1 MLYEINLKD
10 YFMIR
15 NLTSAALLILI
26 FCIINQKVNAQ
37 TLNSDNQELKN
48 PIKSVENN
56 LRGWTKIKGQPSWT
70 LAERMKYYH
79 VNGISIAVIKDYKI
93 DWAKGYG
100 LADSLSGRPVNAAT
114 LFQVGSISKAVNGL
128 GVLSL
133 VQNGKLNLDKDIN
146 EYLKSWKFPYDSVS
160 KGKKITLANL
170 LSHTA
175 GLSGH
180 GFPGYA
186 MGDTIP
192 SLIEILNG
200 KPPANTKAIRSEFEP
215 SVKYK
220 YSGGGTTISQ
230 LIIQDVVQKPYNYFM
245 RKTIFDPLGMKTSSY
260 EQPPSE
266 ANKKLLA
273 TGYLTNGK
281 AVVGNYHIYPEQAA
295 AGLWSNPSELAA
307 YVIEIQ
313 QSLIGKSNK
322 ILSQEMATRYTMPF
336 NSKYVTPYP
345 DEEVALG
352 VYSRKTGNERYFT
365 HDGSD
370 RGFKAK
376 FIGSIKDGYGAVVII
391 NSDSREILEEVV
403 NAIAFTYNWKNFLE
417 PDKTVIKVNDD
428 ILNSYV
434 GEYLFE
440 NDPMSIIK
448 EGDKLFIKVNKIKM
462 QMWFTSETEFFVFE
476 QKAYSRFLKDA
487 QGKISG
493 FIYKE
498 EVFETTAKKIK

>member
-1 MLYEINLKD
+1 
-10 YFMIR
+10 MIK
-15 NLTSAALLILI
+15 NIGSSALLMLLLC
-26 FCIINQKVNAQ
+26 FLNQRVNAQ
-37 TLNSDNQELKN
+37 SLNSDSQEIQN
-48 PIKSVENN
+48 RIKSVENN
-56 LRGWTKIKGQPSWT
+56 LRQWTKIKGQPEWT
-70 LAERMKYYH
+70 LDERMKYYN
-79 VNGISIAVIKDYKI
+79 VNGISIVVIKDFKI

-100 LADSLSGRPVNAAT
+100 LSDSLSGRQVNTAT
-114 LFQVGSISKAVNGL
+114 LFQVGSISKAINGL

-133 VQNGKLNLDKDIN
+133 VQNGKLDLDKEIN
-146 EYLKSWKFPYDSVS
+146 EFLKSWKFPYDSLS

-180 GFPGYA
+180 GFPGYFI
-186 MGDTIP
+186 GDTIP
-192 SLIEILNG
+192 SLIEILDG
-200 KPPANTKAIRSEFEP
+200 KAPANTKAIRSEFEP
-215 SVKYK
+215 SLKYK

-230 LIIQDVVQKPYNYFM
+230 LIIQDVVQQPYNYFM

-260 EQPPSE
+260 EQPPSA

-313 QSLIGKSNK
+313 QSLVGKSNK
-322 ILSQEMATRYTMPF
+322 ILSQEMATRYVMPF
-336 NSKYVTPYP
+336 NSNYVTPYP

-352 VYSRKTGNERYFT
+352 VFSRKTGNERYFT

-370 RGFKAK
+370 QGFKAK
-376 FIGSIKDGYGAVVII
+376 FIGSIKDGYGAVLMI

-403 NAIAFTYNWKNFLE
+403 NAIAFTYNWKNFIE
-417 PDKTVIKVNDD
+417 PDKTVLKVNDD
-428 ILNSYV
+428 ILDSYV

-440 NDPMSIIK
+440 NDPLSIIK
-448 EGDKLFIKVNKIKM
+448 VGEHLFVMVNKIKM
-462 QMWFTSETEFFVFE
+462 QMWFTSETEFFVLE
-476 QKAYSRFLKDA
+476 QKAYSRFLKDE
-487 QGKISG
+487 QGKVNG
-493 FIYKE
+493 FFYKE
-498 EVFETTAKKIK
+498 DVFETTAKRVK

>member
-1 MLYEINLKD
+1 MKKS
-10 YFMIR
+10 MGR
-15 NLTSAALLILI
+15 SALLILLL
-26 FCIINQKVNAQ
+26 FFFNQKANAQ
-37 TLNSDNQELKN
+37 RYSQEIQN
-48 PIKSVENN
+48 RIKSVEHN
-56 LRGWTKIKGQPSWT
+56 LRSWTKIKGQPEWT
-70 LAERMKYYH
+70 LAERMKYYR
-79 VNGISIAVIKDYKI
+79 VNGISIVVIKDFKI

-100 LADSLSGRPVNAAT
+100 LADSLSGKPVNTAT
-114 LFQVGSISKAVNGL
+114 LFQVGSISKAINGL
-128 GVLSL
+128 AVLRL
-133 VQNGKLNLDKDIN
+133 VQAGKLDLDKDIN
-146 EYLKSWKFPYDSVS
+146 EYLKSWKFPYDSLS

-186 MGDTIP
+186 IGDTIP

-215 SVKYK
+215 SLKYK

-230 LIIQDVVQKPYNYFM
+230 LIIQDVVQQPYNSFM

-313 QSLIGKSNK
+313 QSLVGKSNK
-322 ILSQEMATRYTMPF
+322 ILSPEMATRYVMPY
-336 NSKYVTPYP
+336 NSNYVTPYP
-345 DEEVALG
+345 DEEVTLG
-352 VYSRKTGNERYFT
+352 LFSRKVGNERYFT

-376 FIGSIKDGYGAVVII
+376 FIGSIKDGYGAVLMI

-403 NAIAFTYNWKNFLE
+403 NAIAFTYHWKNFLE
-417 PDKTVIKVNDD
+417 SDKTVIKVNDD

-440 NDPMSIIK
+440 NDPLSIIK
-448 EGDKLFIKVNKIKM
+448 EGDKLFVKVNKVKM

-476 QKAYSRFLKDA
+476 QKANSRFLKDA
-487 QGKISG
+487 QGKVNG
-493 FIYKE
+493 FLYKE
-498 EVFETTAKKIK
+498 DFFETTAKRIE

>member
-1 MLYEINLKD
+1 MIKSVGSSTLLML
-10 YFMIR
+10 
-15 NLTSAALLILI
+15 LLCFL
-26 FCIINQKVNAQ
+26 NQRVNAQ
-37 TLNSDNQELKN
+37 SLNSYNQQIQN
-48 PIKSVENN
+48 QIKSVENN
-56 LRGWTKIKGQPSWT
+56 LRQWTKIKGQPEWT

-79 VNGISIAVIKDYKI
+79 VNGISIVVIKDFKI

-100 LADSLSGRPVNAAT
+100 LADSLSGKQVNTAT
-114 LFQVGSISKAVNGL
+114 LFQVGSISKAINGL
-128 GVLSL
+128 AVLSL
-133 VQNGKLNLDKDIN
+133 VQDGKLDLDKDIN
-146 EYLKSWKFPYDSVS
+146 EYLKSWKFPYDSLS
-160 KGKKITLANL
+160 NGKKITLANL

-180 GFPGYA
+180 GFPGYVL
-186 MGDTIP
+186 GDTIP
-192 SLIEILNG
+192 SLIEILDG

-215 SVKYK
+215 SLNYK

-230 LIIQDVVQKPYNYFM
+230 LIIQDATQQPYHSFM

-260 EQPPSE
+260 EQPPSA

-322 ILSQEMATRYTMPF
+322 ILAREMATRYVMPF

-345 DEEVALG
+345 GEEAALG
-352 VYSRKTGNERYFT
+352 VFNRKTGNERYFT

-376 FIGSIKDGYGAVVII
+376 FIGSIKDGYGAVLMI

-403 NAIAFTYNWKNFLE
+403 NAIAFTYNWKDYLE
-417 PDKTVIKVNDD
+417 PDKIVIKVNDD

-448 EGDKLFIKVNKIKM
+448 EGDKLFIMVNKIKM
-462 QMWFTSETEFFVFE
+462 QMWFTSETEFFVLE
-476 QKAYSRFLKDA
+476 QKAYSRFLKDV
-487 QGKISG
+487 QGKVNG
-493 FIYKE
+493 YFYKE
-498 EVFETTAKKIK
+498 EFFETTAKRVK

>member
-1 MLYEINLKD
+1 ML
-10 YFMIR
+10 
-15 NLTSAALLILI
+15 LLCFL
-26 FCIINQKVNAQ
+26 NQRVNAQ
-37 TLNSDNQELKN
+37 SLNSDSQEIQN
-48 PIKSVENN
+48 RIKSVENN
-56 LRGWTKIKGQPSWT
+56 LRQWTKIKGQPEWT
-70 LAERMKYYH
+70 LDERMKYYN
-79 VNGISIAVIKDYKI
+79 VNGISIVVIKDFKI

-100 LADSLSGRPVNAAT
+100 LSDSLSGRQVNTAT
-114 LFQVGSISKAVNGL
+114 LFQVGSISKAINGL

-133 VQNGKLNLDKDIN
+133 VQNGKLDLDKEIN
-146 EYLKSWKFPYDSVS
+146 EFLKSWKFPYDSLS

-180 GFPGYA
+180 GFPGYFI
-186 MGDTIP
+186 GDTIP
-192 SLIEILNG
+192 SLIEILDG
-200 KPPANTKAIRSEFEP
+200 KAPANTKAIRSEFEP
-215 SVKYK
+215 SLKYK

-230 LIIQDVVQKPYNYFM
+230 LIIQDVVQQPYNYFM

-260 EQPPSE
+260 EQPPSA

-313 QSLIGKSNK
+313 QSLVGKSNK
-322 ILSQEMATRYTMPF
+322 ILSQEMATRYVMPF
-336 NSKYVTPYP
+336 NSNYVTPYP

-352 VYSRKTGNERYFT
+352 VFSRKTGNERYFT

-370 RGFKAK
+370 QGFKAK
-376 FIGSIKDGYGAVVII
+376 FIGSIKDGYGAVLMI

-403 NAIAFTYNWKNFLE
+403 NAIAFTYNWKNFIE
-417 PDKTVIKVNDD
+417 PDKTVLKVNDD
-428 ILNSYV
+428 ILDSYV

-440 NDPMSIIK
+440 NDPLSIIK
-448 EGDKLFIKVNKIKM
+448 VGEHLFVMVNKIKM
-462 QMWFTSETEFFVFE
+462 QMWFTSETEFFVLE
-476 QKAYSRFLKDA
+476 QKAYSRFLKDE
-487 QGKISG
+487 QGKVNG
-493 FIYKE
+493 FFYKE
-498 EVFETTAKKIK
+498 DVFETTAKRVK

>member
-1 MLYEINLKD
+1 MN
-10 YFMIR
+10 
-15 NLTSAALLILI
+15 SSALLILLLC
-26 FCIINQKVNAQ
+26 FFNQWVNAQ
-37 TLNSDNQELKN
+37 PINSYSQEIQN
-48 PIKSVENN
+48 RIKSVENN
-56 LRGWTKIKGQPSWT
+56 LRPWTKIKGQPEWT
-70 LAERMKYYH
+70 LAERMKHHH
-79 VNGISIAVIKDYKI
+79 VKGISIVVIKDFKI
-93 DWAKGYG
+93 DWAKAYG
-100 LADSLSGRPVNAAT
+100 LADSSSGRPVDTHT
-114 LFQVGSISKAVNGL
+114 LFQVGSISKAINGL
-128 GVLSL
+128 AILSL
-133 VQNGKLNLDKDIN
+133 VQNGKLDLNTDIN
-146 EYLKSWKFPYDSVS
+146 EYLKSWKFPYDSLS
-160 KGKKITLANL
+160 KGKKISLANL

-186 MGDTIP
+186 IGDTIP
-192 SLIEILNG
+192 TLIEILDG

-215 SVKYK
+215 SLKYK

-230 LIIQDVVQKPYNYFM
+230 LIIQDVVQQPYHHFM
-245 RKTIFDPLGMKTSSY
+245 RKTIFDPLEMQTSSY

-273 TGYLTNGK
+273 TGYLASGK
-281 AVVGNYHIYPEQAA
+281 AVPGNYHIYPEQAA
-295 AGLWSNPSELAA
+295 AGLWSNPGEIAA

-313 QSLIGKSNK
+313 QSLLGKSNK
-322 ILSQEMATRYTMPF
+322 ILSKEMATQYVMPY
-336 NSKYVTPYP
+336 NSNYVTPYP

-352 VYSRKTGNERYFT
+352 VFNRKAGNERYFT

-376 FIGSIKDGYGAVVII
+376 FIGSIEDGYGAVLMI

-417 PDKTVIKVNDD
+417 PDKEVIKVNDD

-448 EGDKLFIKVNKIKM
+448 EGDQLFVLVNKTKM
-462 QMWFTSETEFFVFE
+462 QMWFTSETEFFVLE
-476 QKAYSRFLKDA
+476 QKAYSRFLKDT
-487 QGKISG
+487 QGKVNG

-498 EVFETTAKKIK
+498 ELFETTARRIE